1 MHVNSLH
8 QDLLC
13 PQQIIA
19 YDAIEQCR
27 IRLQTE
33 SRYFDT
39 RPPILAKKMIAGLE
53 KGGFLSKLAFSQTYK
68 YPLNSLNQVW
78 KTWTMFLCDFYFL
91 SNLTIR
97 LQQFNYHAV
106 FEIFNEILFT

>member
-33 SRYFDT
+33 SRYFGT
-39 RPPILAKKMIAGLE
+39 RPPSLAMKMIAGLE
-53 KGGFLSKLAFSQTYK
+53 KGGFLSKLASHKPINT
-68 YPLNSLNQVW
+68 PL
-78 KTWTMFLCDFYFL
+78 
-91 SNLTIR
+91 IR
-97 LQQFNYHAV
+97 
-106 FEIFNEILFT
+106 